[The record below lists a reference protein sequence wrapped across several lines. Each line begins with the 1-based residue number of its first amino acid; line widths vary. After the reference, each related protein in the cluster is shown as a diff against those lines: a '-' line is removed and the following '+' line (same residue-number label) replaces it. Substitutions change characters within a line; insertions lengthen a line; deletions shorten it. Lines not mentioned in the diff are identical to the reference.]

1 MLQGVSRFCK
11 CAHETPQGVSLN
23 PRLGKCV
30 HETPQG
36 VSGTQH
42 TPEGV
47 NLGSG
52 CKTYAQTPGWY
63 LQVIPPTIIPDLEPM
78 PRPAFDD
85 LDQPGHMVPISL
97 SSPDRSPIASD
108 THDPQGAPGPVLP
121 DRWTDQELW
130 QLMTDEDLPSRTT
143 PAVRPVSAPD
153 PLDLPAPAMT
163 STTTTTGEVTP
174 TSRRR
179 PRSSKSN

>member
-11 CAHETPQGVSLN
+11 CAHETPQGVSWN
-23 PRLGKCV
+23 PRLGKCA

-63 LQVIPPTIIPDLEPM
+63 LQVEASAIGVFALLRLAEVLES
-78 PRPAFDD
+78 RPH
-85 LDQPGHMVPISL
+85 Q
-97 SSPDRSPIASD
+97 
-108 THDPQGAPGPVLP
+108 
-121 DRWTDQELW
+121 
-130 QLMTDEDLPSRTT
+130 
-143 PAVRPVSAPD
+143 
-153 PLDLPAPAMT
+153 
-163 STTTTTGEVTP
+163 
-174 TSRRR
+174 
-179 PRSSKSN
+179 